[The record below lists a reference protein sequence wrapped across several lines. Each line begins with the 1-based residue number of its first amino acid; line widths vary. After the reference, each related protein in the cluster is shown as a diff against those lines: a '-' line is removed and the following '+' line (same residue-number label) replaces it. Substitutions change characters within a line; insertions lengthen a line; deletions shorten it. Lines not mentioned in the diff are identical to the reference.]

1 MLRLAMNTS
10 SARAREMEHAEHL
23 CAGGQARRVGKGDD
37 VKLDQQRFVKP
48 TAKASLPTV
57 RLGLWK

>member
-1 MLRLAMNTS
+1 MNTS